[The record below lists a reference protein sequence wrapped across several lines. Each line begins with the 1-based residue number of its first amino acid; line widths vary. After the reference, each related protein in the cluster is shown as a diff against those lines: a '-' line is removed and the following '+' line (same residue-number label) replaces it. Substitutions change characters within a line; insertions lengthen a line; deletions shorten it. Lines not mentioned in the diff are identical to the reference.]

1 MDEYKAGDASIGVV
15 IISREEYKELL
26 RSQVLIEMLRDAV
39 QKEKYFNR
47 DDAARYLHME
57 IEKDEK

>member
-1 MDEYKAGDASIGVV
+1 MEENMEEIISSV
-15 IISREEYKELL
+15 IITREEYKELL

-39 QKEKYFNR
+39 QKDKYFNR